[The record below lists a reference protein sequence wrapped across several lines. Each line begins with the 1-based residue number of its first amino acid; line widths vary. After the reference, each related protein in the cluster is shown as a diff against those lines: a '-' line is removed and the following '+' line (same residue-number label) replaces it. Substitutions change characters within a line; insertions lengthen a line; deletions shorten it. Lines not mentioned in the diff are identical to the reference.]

1 MSSVSPASCFTY
13 LSDIFHNVGKDFL
26 KVEALHQETVTLP
39 EASEHQSVKS
49 EAIESRT
56 QGLWTPVLRLTNRG
70 VNPNSNWCITL
81 VRLLHLSIVSNTK
94 LQ

>member
-26 KVEALHQETVTLP
+26 KVEVLHQETVNLP
-39 EASEHQSVKS
+39 EASKHQSVKS

-56 QGLWTPVLRLTNRG
+56 
-70 VNPNSNWCITL
+70 
-81 VRLLHLSIVSNTK
+81 
-94 LQ
+94 